1 MPQLATLA
9 LHRRIRPAHTFAAI
23 ALFFI
28 AMGAASARAEAC
40 FDDQQLTQLIA
51 ESSAQRGT
59 MIYVWSPRMVYS
71 VQNMALASRA
81 AGAAGLAFV
90 AIHEGAAPEQSPGL
104 QPPLPEPPSRAES
117 MPLPDLATPPY
128 FSLTE
133 PSQRLCSPRLNTLEA
148 LRHFPTAF
156 VLSGQRIHRFPIV
169 GAMPY
174 EAWVSSIAQRLNE
187 DRARP

>member
-1 MPQLATLA
+1 MPQLAALA
-9 LHRRIRPAHTFAAI
+9 LHRCIRRSPTFAAI
-23 ALFFI
+23 ALFLI
-28 AMGAASARAEAC
+28 AMSPASARAEAC

-51 ESSAQRGT
+51 ESSATRGT

-71 VQNMALASRA
+71 VQNMALAARA

-90 AIHEGAAPEQSPGL
+90 ALHEGEAPEQASGS
-104 QPPLPEPPSRAES
+104 QFRWTEPRSRAGPL
-117 MPLPDLATPPY
+117 PLPDLATPPY

-133 PSQRLCSPRLNTLEA
+133 PSQRLCSPRLNALEA